1 MSAMRTGVLPCL
13 LAIVAI
19 GCHKIPYDDIM
30 SAPQAVEIDGQTFTL
45 EGGACRNFMPG
56 ANSSLAVGVTLTGSD
71 TTRVFPSSVLAD
83 RVWVIRSQGEIWEVV
98 LSDPCP
104 PPNAHSI
111 CYQAGD
117 GPKWPAGIWISVAV
131 RVRDADGRTWLL
143 RDPEVYIEM
152 AI

>member
-13 LAIVAI
+13 LAIVTI

-45 EGGACRNFMPG
+45 DGGAWRNFMPG

-71 TTRVFPSSVLAD
+71 TTRAFPSSVLVD
-83 RVWVIRSQGEIWEVV
+83 RVWVIKSQYEVWGAILREPV
-98 LSDPCP
+98 DSWPKYSVRYHAD
-104 PPNAHSI
+104 
-111 CYQAGD
+111 G
-117 GPKWPAGIWISVAV
+117 GPKWPTRIWVSVAV
-131 RVRDADGRTWLL
+131 RVRSADGRTWLL
-143 RDPEVYIEM
+143 RDPGVYIEL